1 MYLQTDRIFS
11 FDSLYFF
18 QFQKHPD
25 SAMTHSTENVICT
38 MLASCSVVIDP
49 LVYIINHKKYRRAMI
64 QMFHPKQPDD
74 DDIQGRQRKSSWASS
89 VLSSRVSS
97 VSSVFTRRES
107 SAVQM
112 NPWTNTRFVWR
123 VVTNL
128 IDGRNSNQ
136 TIFRVR

>member
-1 MYLQTDRIFS
+1 
-11 FDSLYFF
+11 
-18 QFQKHPD
+18 
-25 SAMTHSTENVICT
+25 MTHSTENVICT

-64 QMFHPKQPDD
+64 QMFYPKQPDD

-112 NPWTNTRFVWR
+112 NPWTNIRFVWT

-136 TIFRVR
+136 SIFRLRYWPILLTLLIPITWNWIYFTIMV